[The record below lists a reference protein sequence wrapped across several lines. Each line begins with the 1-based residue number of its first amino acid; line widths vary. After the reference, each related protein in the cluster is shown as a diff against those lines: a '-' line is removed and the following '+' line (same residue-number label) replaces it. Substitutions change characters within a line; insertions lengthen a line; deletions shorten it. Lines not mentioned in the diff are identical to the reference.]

1 MPEALSF
8 LKAASDPTRLRILML
23 LKERPCCVCELIY
36 VLGEEQS
43 LVSHHMRV
51 RRSAGIVECA
61 RRGRWM
67 EYRLSRNRERRVRAL
82 LDEVLKGM
90 LDETTAVLLD
100 VRRFAEVKKGK
111 LVAFDCGPE
120 KRPKASC

>member
-1 MPEALSF
+1 
-8 LKAASDPTRLRILML
+8 
-23 LKERPCCVCELIY
+23 
-36 VLGEEQS
+36 
-43 LVSHHMRV
+43 
-51 RRSAGIVECA
+51 
-61 RRGRWM
+61 
-67 EYRLSRNRERRVRAL
+67 VRAL

>member
-1 MPEALSF
+1 
-8 LKAASDPTRLRILML
+8 
-23 LKERPCCVCELIY
+23 
-36 VLGEEQS
+36 
-43 LVSHHMRV
+43 
-51 RRSAGIVECA
+51 
-61 RRGRWM
+61 M
-67 EYRLSRNRERRVRAL
+67 EYRLSRPRERRVRAL